1 MRAVSHPPADQLDLS
16 LILDALSD
24 PIRREIVLRLTRCG
38 EAGCSSFSDYAPKT
52 NLSYH
57 FTKLREAGIIRVRQ
71 ESTQRFISL
80 RLDELES
87 RFPGVLTSIIKAAG
101 A

>member
-1 MRAVSHPPADQLDLS
+1 M
-16 LILDALSD
+16 ILDALSD
-24 PIRREIVLRLTRCG
+24 PIRREIVVRLTSCG

-80 RLDELES
+80 RLEELES
-87 RFPGVLTSIIKAAG
+87 RFPGVLTSVIKAAG
-101 A
+101 ARRP